1 MRIEDL
7 LKRQTNNHKLAIKY
21 SDQSISFNEWEIK
34 SSSLSKIIS
43 SIVEDDSKN
52 IGIYLPNSIDYAV
65 AYFGILFAHKVVI
78 PIGTQA
84 KYPEI
89 FSTLDYCEIDLLVT
103 DSKYAEEI
111 VNNSEDYDN
120 KVILYLIDTLEI
132 INLNSEKEYPEK
144 SNFLDFDGSENDVA
158 IMLHTSGTTSNPK
171 RVMLTHKSIISNIE
185 SNIESLNLNS
195 DDKVLIA
202 LPMFFGYCNT
212 AQFLTHLYLGASQVI
227 MNSIFLP
234 KQFFEIVES
243 EKITNFTAV
252 PTMLLMLLEYRYAE
266 SYDYSSLRLI
276 CFGGGKIPINK
287 LKALIEKYPQIGFVQ
302 TYGQTE
308 CSPRVTALLP
318 DDSIKKIGSVGKA
331 IPNVKIKTVSD
342 SNQECGPCQIGEI
355 IVSGT
360 NMMKGYYKNIKAT
373 NQTKRDGWLHTGDLG
388 YIDNDG
394 YLFISGR
401 LKSIIISGGI
411 NIYPEE
417 IEQII
422 YQIDG
427 VNDVVVYGVEDE
439 ILGEAV
445 CADVVGD
452 TQYISENKIRSYCR
466 KLLAAYKVPKHIRFV
481 SQISK
486 TYNGKNKR

>member
-7 LKRQTNNHKLAIKY
+7 LIRRCESNKTAIKY
-21 SDQSISFNEWEIK
+21 LNESISFNEWDNQ
-34 SSSLSKIIS
+34 SSILSKIIS
-43 SIVEDDSKN
+43 SIADDNSKH
-52 IGIYLPNSIDYAV
+52 IGIYLSNSINYATS
-65 AYFGILFAHKVVI
+65 YFGILYSKKVVI

-89 FSTLDYCEIDLLVT
+89 FSTLDYCEVDLLIT
-103 DSKYAEEI
+103 DSKNSVEI
-111 VNNSEDYDN
+111 TKNIE
-120 KVILYLIDTLEI
+120 LYKNRLVLFIIDSSEI
-132 INLNSEKEYPEK
+132 INLNIEKEYPAK
-144 SNFLDFDGSENDVA
+144 SSFLEFDGSENDVA

-185 SNIESLNLNS
+185 SNIKSLNLNS
-195 DDKVLIA
+195 NDKVLIS

-234 KQFFEIVES
+234 KQFFEIVQA

-266 SYDYSSLRLI
+266 NYDYSSLRLI
-276 CFGGGKIPINK
+276 CFGGGKMPINK
-287 LKALIEKYPQIGFVQ
+287 LKDLIEKYPKIGFVQ

-318 DDSIKKIGSVGKA
+318 NDSIKKIGSVGKT
-331 IPNVKIKTVSD
+331 IPNVKIKIV
-342 SNQECGPCQIGEI
+342 NENNKECAPYQIGEI
-355 IVSGT
+355 IVSGP
-360 NMMKGYYKNIKAT
+360 NLMKGYYKNNKAT
-373 NQTKRDGWLHTGDLG
+373 AQTINGKWLHTGDLG
-388 YIDNDG
+388 HIDDEG
-394 YLFISGR
+394 YLYISGR
-401 LKSIIISGGI
+401 IKSIIISGGI

-422 YQIDG
+422 YQVDG
-427 VNDVVVYGVEDE
+427 VKDAIVYGVEDNR
-439 ILGEAV
+439 LGEV
-445 CADVVGD
+445 ICADIVAEQSV
-452 TQYISENKIRSYCR
+452 SENIIREHCR
-466 KLLAAYKVPKHIRFV
+466 KLLASYKIPKYIKFV
-481 SQISK
+481 SQIKK